1 MSNEPLEFLKDERM
15 DCYSILIPYSY
26 KNYLDLVESAYKN
39 KGGLDKQRAALKTST
54 AKRIRERMVKDLEA
68 GAILPPV
75 VLGMVLPKKQFNQ
88 LPQFNLPDFKKLISD
103 STDSL
108 TIIDGMQRTTAIK
121 EVVKALSSDSE
132 QPRVRVEY
140 WIAQSINSLIYR
152 MLVLN
157 TGQVPWNLRRQ
168 IEVVF
173 SSIITELK
181 NSSIPLEVS
190 EIDESKRRKKGG
202 QYQADK
208 LIELFLAFGLR
219 KEKVIIQE
227 QLADEFSRLDFIQAT
242 SHRDFIEDFKK
253 ILGYFVKLDIAFD
266 KYSPKEITSEER
278 FKKGKE
284 IFDNQPA
291 GVGFIV
297 ACAREIMGK
306 PGSPERSSADKT
318 KRLEQL
324 SNRIDS
330 LLKRLKKL
338 NESELGE
345 FLDLDTLNEVIHS
358 KKVGRFGD
366 YERAFFLKAF
376 ETLIEE
382 KFEVSSLT
390 VCWRAY

>member
-26 KNYLDLVESAYKN
+26 RKYLDLVESAYEN
-39 KGGLDKQRAALKTST
+39 KGGLDKQRTVLKTST

-75 VLGMVLPKKQFNQ
+75 VLGMVLPKKEFNR
-88 LPQFNLPDFKKLISD
+88 LPQSNLPDFKKLIHES
-103 STDSL
+103 SDSL

-121 EVVKALSSDSE
+121 EVVRALSSDSE

-140 WIAQSINSLIYR
+140 WLAQSTNSLIYR

-190 EIDESKRRKKGG
+190 EIDDSRRRKKGG

-242 SHRDFIEDFKK
+242 SHPDFIEDFKT
-253 ILGYFVKLDIAFD
+253 ILGYFVALDIAFD
-266 KYSPKEITSEER
+266 KYSPKEIKSEER

-291 GVGFIV
+291 SVGFIV

-306 PGSPERSSADKT
+306 PGSPERSSAEKT
-318 KRLEQL
+318 QRLKQL
-324 SNRIDS
+324 STKIDS
-330 LLKRLKKL
+330 LLKYLEKL
-338 NESELGE
+338 NESKLGE
-345 FLDLDTLNEVIHS
+345 FLDLDTLNEVIHR

-382 KFEVSSLT
+382 KEVSSLT